1 MRLRV
6 NGIYLPIF
14 LLLLIVVVLSS
25 GLSFS
30 RYTSTICNTGDE
42 STVITVN
49 KYNLI
54 AQWAPS
60 LTPCSIRG

>member
-6 NGIYLPIF
+6 NFYLPIF
-14 LLLLIVVVLSS
+14 LLLIVVVLSS

-42 STVITVN
+42 STVIIVN
-49 KYNLI
+49 KYNLMAEWGHHI
-54 AQWAPS
+54 
-60 LTPCSIRG
+60 